1 MPIPPFPSLFPE
13 DLKLIR
19 EELRKISLKELR
31 AYGLKVNSL
40 WGLGENIYSWKKVM
54 GNIPIM
60 LCSKA
65 CNLGGLSPADLV
77 KRGEH
82 EQEQFSWQ
90 NKIIFD
96 VKIALIFDL
105 APTFCVLA

>member
-1 MPIPPFPSLFPE
+1 MGAG
-13 DLKLIR
+13 D
-19 EELRKISLKELR
+19 ELLEKYI
-31 AYGLKVNSL
+31 YL
-40 WGLGENIYSWKKVM
+40 WIKVM

-82 EQEQFSWQ
+82 EQEQFS
-90 NKIIFD
+90 
-96 VKIALIFDL
+96 
-105 APTFCVLA
+105 